1 MFGSTVF
8 VDYEAD
14 FFGSTVFVD
23 YEADSFGSTVFV
35 DYEADCLVV
44 QSLLIM
50 RLIF

>member
-1 MFGSTVF
+1 VKQSTQIIK
-8 VDYEAD
+8 YLS
-14 FFGSTVFVD
+14 GSTVFVD